1 MAAPDP
7 DPRPR
12 VALVF
17 GGHSSEHQISCLSA
31 GSILAAIDRRRYRV
45 VAVGITRSGSWQL
58 VSDDPDDYRIV
69 DGELPAIMG
78 NDRPVLLSADPAV
91 GGLIDAA
98 GRRIAIDVVFPV
110 LHGAYGEDGTI
121 QGLCE
126 LAGLPFV
133 GSGVAASAICMDKI
147 LTKDLLGGAGIP
159 IGAYLGVTDRQWRH
173 SREDVLRR
181 ALEMG
186 LPLFVKPARA
196 GSSVG
201 ISKVSV
207 AGDLAAAIDAA
218 RDHDPRVII
227 EAAITGGREIECGV
241 LAGTGGDPPQISACA
256 EIEVLGPHEFYDFE
270 AKYLDGSAR
279 ITVPAVLDDGIR
291 DRIEMIALRA
301 FDTLGCEGMAR
312 IDMFVTA
319 DGSVLVNEPNT
330 IPGFTATSMYP
341 VVWAAA
347 GVAYPDLLDRLL
359 QDAIGRSGTGP
370 S

>member
-1 MAAPDP
+1 MSAPEQPAAQDVAAPDP

-227 EAAITGGREIECGV
+227 EAAITGGREI
-241 LAGTGGDPPQISACA
+241 
-256 EIEVLGPHEFYDFE
+256 
-270 AKYLDGSAR
+270 
-279 ITVPAVLDDGIR
+279 
-291 DRIEMIALRA
+291 
-301 FDTLGCEGMAR
+301 
-312 IDMFVTA
+312 
-319 DGSVLVNEPNT
+319 
-330 IPGFTATSMYP
+330 
-341 VVWAAA
+341 
-347 GVAYPDLLDRLL
+347 
-359 QDAIGRSGTGP
+359 
-370 S
+370 

>member
-1 MAAPDP
+1 M
-7 DPRPR
+7 
-12 VALVF
+12 F

-31 GSILAAIDRRRYRV
+31 GSILAAIDRQRYQV
-45 VAVGITRSGSWQL
+45 TAVGITRTGSWQL
-58 VSDDPDDYRIV
+58 VSDDPDDYRID
-69 DGELPAIMG
+69 DGELPSIVN
-78 NDRPVLLSADPAV
+78 NDRPVQLSADPAV
-91 GGLIDAA
+91 GGLIDAE
-98 GRRIAIDVVFPV
+98 GRRIGIDVVFPV

-133 GSGVAASAICMDKI
+133 GSGVAASAICMDKV

-173 SREDVLRR
+173 ARTEVLRR
-181 ALEMG
+181 ALELG

-207 AGDLAAAIDAA
+207 AEDLPAAIEAA
-218 RDHDPRVII
+218 RRHDPRVIV

-241 LAGTGGDPPQISACA
+241 LAGLDGGPPEVSACA
-256 EIEVLGPHEFYDFE
+256 EIEVLGPHAFYDFE

-279 ITVPAVLDDGIR
+279 ITVPATLDDEIR
-291 DRIEMIALRA
+291 DRIEKIALQA

-347 GVAYPDLLDRLL
+347 GVAYPALLDRLL
-359 QDAIGRSGTGP
+359 QDAIGRSGIGP

>member
-1 MAAPDP
+1 M
-7 DPRPR
+7 
-12 VALVF
+12 F

-31 GSILAAIDRRRYRV
+31 GSILAAIDRQRYQV
-45 VAVGITRSGSWQL
+45 TAVGITRTGSWQL
-58 VSDDPDDYRIV
+58 VSDDPDDYRID
-69 DGELPAIMG
+69 DGELPSIVN
-78 NDRPVLLSADPAV
+78 NDRPVQLSADPAV
-91 GGLIDAA
+91 GGLIDAE
-98 GRRIAIDVVFPV
+98 GRRIGIDVVFPV

-133 GSGVAASAICMDKI
+133 GSGVAASAICMDKV

-173 SREDVLRR
+173 ARAEVLRR
-181 ALEMG
+181 ALELG

-207 AGDLAAAIDAA
+207 AEDLPAAIEAA
-218 RDHDPRVII
+218 RRHDPRVIV

-241 LAGTGGDPPQISACA
+241 LAGLDGGPPEVSACA

-279 ITVPAVLDDGIR
+279 ITVPATLDDEIR
-291 DRIEMIALRA
+291 DRIEKIALQA

-347 GVAYPDLLDRLL
+347 GVAYPALLDRLL
-359 QDAIGRSGTGP
+359 QDAIGRSGIGP